1 MPHNYGLAQWRWNAA
16 EQAHEPPPG
25 AGAVLDLRPEAE
37 QAKASQS
44 SGWGLFAWPDQVYDE
59 SGALVANMQAMPL
72 DAVPLG
78 YGDCRELQPTTQQRD
93 ELKTRLGLS
102 AQPSGATLID
112 TISDCLGALADPSG
126 QNGPKPLLPTREGLE
141 IHLAYHS
148 RVWSQAFNGAELF
161 ATTAKGRANRIRDV
175 LRSDLETAN
184 KSGGPDLVAK
194 VLGLWCDRWG
204 VSYTQAAKWRNLIR
218 GPLLAELLGKSGGKF
233 APKKPRTSYS
243 DDFNRADAAT
253 LGASWT
259 QYLAGSNTIEVVSNA
274 CSCKAP
280 GVGASTSVFSSRYD
294 SDVSSSDHW
303 CTITASSSSSAVST
317 IRGGPAARFSSS
329 AQTFY
334 WGYCEANTT
343 SNGLDVCKVVA
354 GVETFLA
361 GQTPSNTKNKPWVAK
376 LACSGST
383 ITTYESTTQRS
394 QVTDTSIT
402 GNTRGGVVGQ
412 IMITSAN
419 FTFDNWSCDDG
430 VSAGGASRLLLLGV
444 G

>member
-1 MPHNYGLAQWRWNAA
+1 MPNAYA
-16 EQAHEPPPG
+16 LHPWIWSDSEQAHVPPPG

-59 SGALVANMQAMPL
+59 SGELVANMQAVPL
-72 DAVPLG
+72 DAISLG

-93 ELKTRLGLS
+93 ELRTRLGLS

-175 LRSDLETAN
+175 LRSDLETAYA
-184 KSGGPDLVAK
+184 SGGAELVAK
-194 VLGLWCDRWG
+194 VLGLLCDRWG
-204 VSYTQAAKWRNLIR
+204 VSYSQAAKWRNLIR
-218 GPLLAELLGKSGGKF
+218 GPLLAELLGKTSGKF
-233 APKKPRTSYS
+233 APKKPATSYS

-274 CSCKAP
+274 CSCIAP

-317 IRGGPAARFSSS
+317 IRGGPAARFRSS

-354 GVETFLA
+354 GVQTFLA